1 MAVLWAPITRS
12 PGVMSLIMADRG
24 TPKWGT
30 PEKPTENSYIK
41 VIFGVAFSMLLV
53 PRMEIAIPNPVV
65 GRRNYSACRFS
76 TLRRQAYQLNPLNR
90 DIDGVFGSERRAEG
104 A

>member
-24 TPKWGT
+24 TPQWGT
-30 PEKPTENSYIK
+30 PEKPTENPYIK

-53 PRMEIAIPNPVV
+53 PRMEIAIPNPVPQSV
-65 GRRNYSACRFS
+65 TSPVASDSDVQS
-76 TLRRQAYQLNPLNR
+76 TTE
-90 DIDGVFGSERRAEG
+90 S
-104 A
+104 